1 MKHRSLLKKRI
12 LLLLTLLCLA
22 IASLQSGAATDIA
35 VTNTNDSGPGSLR
48 DALRIAN
55 NDDTISF
62 DVTGTITLTSHELVV
77 NKSVTIRGPG
87 ADMLSINGNATHRV
101 FQIRPPNVCPAIA
114 VSISGLTI
122 TNGFDPNGGGAGI
135 LNLFS
140 DLTISD
146 CTVSN
151 NVTGDDGGGIYNAH
165 GICGA
170 HLTVN
175 NSTIIGNSARQAG
188 GGAGGGIFNWSSDS
202 QATLNINNSTISG
215 NSAQTGGGIYNLART
230 RRNVSSSATATI
242 SNSTISGN
250 TATTSRGGGIY
261 TEGNS
266 GFFFGIARLTVTNS
280 TISGNSATSLG
291 GGIYATGTTVTIGQ
305 TILKTGSSGQNIYRN
320 AGTVTSLGYNLS
332 NDNASG
338 LLIGPGDQINTDPL
352 LGPLQN
358 NGGPTFTHALLP
370 GSPAIDRGNPSF
382 TPPPDKDQRDCPF
395 VRVFNGRI
403 DVGSFESQ
411 PQPPRPCDSPRP
423 RPTPPARG
431 SQ

>member
-1 MKHRSLLKKRI
+1 M
-12 LLLLTLLCLA
+12 TLLCLA
-22 IASLQSGAATDIA
+22 IASLQSGAATIIV

-62 DVTGTITLTSHELVV
+62 AVTGTITLTSSQLVV
-77 NKSVTIRGPG
+77 NKSVTISGPG
-87 ADMLSINGNATHRV
+87 ADMLSVNGNATHRV
-101 FQIRPPNVCPAIA
+101 FLIQPFPLGCPAIT
-114 VSISGLTI
+114 VSISNLTI
-122 TNGFDPNGGGAGI
+122 TNGSEPSDTGGGI
-135 LNLFS
+135 RNLLS
-140 DLTISD
+140 DLTLSD
-146 CTVSN
+146 CAVSN
-151 NVTGDDGGGIYNAH
+151 NVGQEGGGIGNVS
-165 GICGA
+165 GTCEA

-175 NSTIIGNSARQAG
+175 NSTIIGNSARR
-188 GGAGGGIFNWSSDS
+188 GGGIFNYNSDS
-202 QATLNINNSTISG
+202 QGGGATLNINNSTISG
-215 NSAQTGGGIYNLART
+215 NSAQDGAGIYNIART
-230 RRNVSSSATATI
+230 RRNGSSSATATI

-250 TATTSRGGGIY
+250 TATSSFGGGIY

-266 GFFFGIARLTVTNS
+266 GGIFFGIARLTVTNS
-280 TISGNSATSLG
+280 TISGNSATLLG
-291 GGIYATGTTVTIGQ
+291 NGIYATGTTVTIGQ

-332 NDNASG
+332 SDNAGG
-338 LLIGPGDQINTDPL
+338 LLNGPDDQINTDPL

-358 NGGPTFTHALLP
+358 NGGPTFTHVLLP

-382 TPPPDKDQRDCPF
+382 TAPPDYDQRECPF

-411 PQPPRPCDSPRP
+411 PQPQSRPCSSPRP
-423 RPTPPARG
+423 RPTPPPRL